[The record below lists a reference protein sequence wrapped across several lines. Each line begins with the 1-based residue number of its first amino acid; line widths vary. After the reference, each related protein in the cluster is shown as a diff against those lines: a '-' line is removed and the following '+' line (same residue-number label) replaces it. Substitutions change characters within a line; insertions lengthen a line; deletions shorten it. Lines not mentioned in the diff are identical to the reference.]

1 MVRAYNRDVIMSKT
15 RQLQSKLCSLCE
27 SPISIARLRAL
38 PGVTLC
44 LQCAEKHPPKVDL
57 RSVDLSRASAINRNG
72 FAPYD

>member
-1 MVRAYNRDVIMSKT
+1 MSKT
-15 RQLQSKLCSLCE
+15 PQLPSKLCSLCG
-27 SPISIARLRAL
+27 SPISIARLEAL

-44 LQCAEKHPPKVDL
+44 VQCAKKHPPKVDP